1 MRDGHWTGFDWVKHE
16 STEADIARWADMG
29 AGVGIKLGHGL
40 VAIDIDVL
48 DPEDAFVIE
57 SLATDTL
64 GLAPCRVGRAPKRLL
79 VYALDGD
86 LPYRKLRLKGGQAVE
101 VLTEGRQFVAAG
113 IHPFTQ
119 KPYNWTRALPP
130 RAELPVVTPAE
141 VDAFLD
147 ALAVGLGGEVYQGHE
162 ASDAPAP
169 PQEQLQGDPAL
180 VAKAV
185 ASLPN
190 RDADFPTRDDWMRV
204 GYSIKAAMGPEHEDE
219 ALECFHQ
226 WSARWDAGSTDPD
239 DLEDEWRRMRPPYRV
254 GASWLYEQAEKLGG
268 WEGRAAEW
276 FEPVSEAPV
285 RPEGTYELLTL
296 GNVLTLPDPVWLLDR
311 HIPES
316 GLGFLYGR
324 PGCGKSFVALDMAL
338 HMAHGLP
345 QWHGDAIRT
354 PSAVEQP
361 TVLYIASEGVSGF
374 KGRAGA
380 WLRTRALPDEAE
392 PRFFLLRE
400 TINFM
405 KPEDIG
411 KLVRTARSANL
422 PRVDLTIVD
431 TVSRSMPGA
440 DENLQKDMTLF
451 VSACDALRGALGG
464 GVLGVHHAGKSG
476 DMRGSTVLLGAG
488 DYVLRLDREEGEKVG
503 FLRCEK
509 QKDGP
514 DGWQDAYRFVARD
527 KSLVVERIAEDASP
541 TPEEIF
547 T

>member
-1 MRDGHWTGFDWVKHE
+1 
-16 STEADIARWADMG
+16 MG
-29 AGVGIKLGHGL
+29 AGTGIKLGHGL

-48 DPEDAFVIE
+48 DAELADRIE
-57 SLATDTL
+57 FETVRAL
-64 GLAPCRVGRAPKRLL
+64 GPAPCRIGRAPKRLL
-79 VYALDGD
+79 LYLVEGD
-86 LPYRKLRLKGGQAVE
+86 LPYRKLRLKDGQAVE

-113 IHPFTQ
+113 IHPYTL
-119 KPYNWTRALPP
+119 KPYNWSRPLVARDKLFWSK
-130 RAELPVVTPAE
+130 AEK
-141 VDAFLD
+141 FD
-147 ALAVGLGGEVYQGHE
+147 ALLDTLADMLGGEVYQGHE

-169 PQEQLQGDPAL
+169 PQEHLQGDPVL

-185 ASLPN
+185 AHLPN
-190 RDADFPTRDDWMRV
+190 RDADFPTRDDWLRV
-204 GYSIKAAMGPEHEDE
+204 GYAIKAGFGPGHEDE
-219 ALECFHQ
+219 ALDSFHQ

-239 DLEDEWRRMRPPYRV
+239 DLEDEWRRMKPPYRV
-254 GASWLYEQAEKLGG
+254 GASWLYEQAENLGG
-268 WEGRAAEW
+268 WDGRAQEW
-276 FEPVSEAPV
+276 FEPVSEALK
-285 RPEGTYELLTL
+285 RPEGTYELLSL
-296 GNVLTLPDPVWLLDR
+296 GDVLTLPDPVWLLSR

-338 HMAHGLP
+338 HMAYSLP
-345 QWHGDAIRT
+345 QWHGDDILT
-354 PSAVEQP
+354 PEGVEGP

-374 KGRAGA
+374 KGRTRA
-380 WLRTRALPDEAE
+380 WLQSRALPEGA
-392 PRFFLLRE
+392 PAFYLLRE

-411 KLVRTARSANL
+411 KLVRTARSAGL

-431 TVSRSMPGA
+431 TVSRALPGA

-451 VSACDALRGALGG
+451 VSACDALRAALGG

-488 DYVLRLDREEGEKVG
+488 DYVLRLDRGEGEQVG

-514 DGWQDAYRFVARD
+514 DGWHDAYRFAPRAQ
-527 KSLVVERIAEDASP
+527 SLTVERISVAADAPLS
-541 TPEEIF
+541 PEEIF
-547 T
+547 N